1 MTTLVDAAAQRISD
15 QVDELTGLIEY
26 VADFAALIAS
36 NALPQRDLTAFV
48 IPAGFDA
55 DDGQSAVN
63 AHTQGLQRAISVVLV
78 IKARGDARA
87 KTAVPR
93 IEDLEMKVVR
103 AVAGWAPD
111 TSPGVFNVTRGRLV
125 SVDNG
130 VVIYQID
137 FRLVDQL
144 RIIA

>member
-1 MTTLVDAAAQRISD
+1 MTTLVDATAQRIAG
-15 QVDELTGLIEY
+15 QVPQLAGLIEY
-26 VADFAALIAS
+26 VADFAALIAA

-55 DDGQSAVN
+55 ETGQGIVN
-63 AHTQGLQRAISVVLV
+63 AHTQPLQRAISVVLV
-78 IKARGDARA
+78 QKARGDAKARS
-87 KTAVPR
+87 AVPK
-93 IEDLEMKVVR
+93 IDALEIAVVK

-111 TSPGVFNVTRGRLV
+111 DAVGVFNVTRGRLV

-130 VVIYQID
+130 LVIFQID
-137 FRLVDQL
+137 FKLADQV